1 MAYISAGRAA
11 CAAPGRCACD
21 AMARLTGTRP
31 AATRRWG
38 SAAAFLLL
46 LFTVQAGKGG
56 RGAGEGAEGPRAAG
70 SAALAGCRGAARGMM
85 ES

>member
-1 MAYISAGRAA
+1 MAYISPGLAA

-31 AATRRWG
+31 VATRRWG
-38 SAAAFLLL
+38 CAAAFLLL

-56 RGAGEGAEGPRAAG
+56 CGWGRREGSGG
-70 SAALAGCRGAARGMM
+70 SAALAGCRGAARRLM

>member
-1 MAYISAGRAA
+1 MAYISPGRAA

-56 RGAGEGAEGPRAAG
+56 RGGGKAQRVPLPSPGAGVRLGG
-70 SAALAGCRGAARGMM
+70 
-85 ES
+85 